1 MVSELNGLADE
12 MLNAFD
18 DQELTD
24 SFNAQFETD
33 EERALATAGLAF
45 LFAGA

>member
-1 MVSELNGLADE
+1 MVSELNGFADE

-18 DQELTD
+18 NEELTEA
-24 SFNAQFETD
+24 FNAEFETD
-33 EERALATAGLAF
+33 EEKALATAGLAF